1 MASPELKP
9 DRAHLVL
16 QQRAVSSLEGA
27 RRRLLVPLV
36 AVIAALLLGGGAL
49 FLARHGMSL
58 PEWRLFHGQ
67 PRALETP
74 WGILGAALSGHA
86 RALMDVGL
94 LVLVVSPPLQLLLA
108 SAVFHRHGDPLYSA
122 LSLAV
127 LALLLAGFSLGW

>member
-1 MASPELKP
+1 MKLSKDVWVAALM
-9 DRAHLVL
+9 L
-16 QQRAVSSLEGA
+16 GA
-27 RRRLLVPLV
+27 GLVPIKASGQLSRGDRY
-36 AVIAALLLGGGAL
+36 AGAPWATRSPV
-49 FLARHGMSL
+49 LARHGMAL

-74 WGILGAALSGHA
+74 WGILRAALAGQA

-108 SAVFHRHGDPLYSA
+108 TAIFQRFGDHLYSA